1 MQEGSSKKA
10 DGPTG
15 ISQKQTYRY
24 QADGPTGIS
33 LQTTYM
39 PFKAML
45 IEKAEN
51 RIYNLF

>member
-15 ISQKQTYRY
+15 ISQKYRV
-24 QADGPTGIS
+24 

-45 IEKAEN
+45 IERAEN